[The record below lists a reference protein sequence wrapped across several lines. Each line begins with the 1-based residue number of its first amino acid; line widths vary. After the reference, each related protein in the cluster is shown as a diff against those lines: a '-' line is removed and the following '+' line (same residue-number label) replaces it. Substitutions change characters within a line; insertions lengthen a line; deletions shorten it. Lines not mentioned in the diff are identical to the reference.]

1 MTFNTG
7 LTPVNIMDSP
17 RPDHKFVPKI
27 PKLIQKKIHI
37 KSGNEGRAK
46 VFS

>member
-1 MTFNTG
+1 MTFTIE

-27 PKLIQKKIHI
+27 PKLIQKKNHK
-37 KSGNEGRAK
+37 KSGNVDRTK